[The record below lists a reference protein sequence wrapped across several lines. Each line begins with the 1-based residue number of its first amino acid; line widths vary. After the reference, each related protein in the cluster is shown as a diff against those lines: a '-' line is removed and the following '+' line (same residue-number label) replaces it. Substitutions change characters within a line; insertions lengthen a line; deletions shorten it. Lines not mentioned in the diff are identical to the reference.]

1 MKGLEWGFELTTYA
15 LLSMFLAASLSPLII
30 SLLYKLKIFR
40 LASFDYSTIVE
51 KRNMKVGTPIM
62 GGLIFVIPI
71 ILLSLL
77 SSFDFNTFTFIGGTV
92 KITALVFG
100 ISSLL
105 GGLDDVL
112 NIYGRER
119 PVRSLRRTFKLAFVH
134 KSILY
139 RLYLFVTLP
148 WTAYKTFFY
157 MLGSNPGKGIQA
169 HEKVLVQIIVGII
182 MVYWIYVRLGWSHIW
197 FPLLGNI
204 EVGLLIVP
212 FIILTIITMTN
223 AVNITDGLDGLSSGL
238 ALIAFVGFLITALL
252 VGNKPVAIICALT
265 IGALLPY
272 LYFNTPPA
280 RIQMGDVGSLA
291 LGTLLA
297 SIAFSLNRPFLLL
310 FFGGLFVIELL
321 SSLIQG
327 VGRRVLGRRIFKMAP
342 LHHHFEMLG
351 WSEEKITI
359 RFWVFGMIL
368 SLFGLLIAF
377 I

>member
-100 ISSLL
+100 VSALL

-169 HEKVLVQIIVGII
+169 HEKVLVQILVGLM

-223 AVNITDGLDGLSSGL
+223 AVNLTDGLDGLSSGL

-310 FFGGLFVIELL
+310 FFGGIFVIELL

-342 LHHHFEMLG
+342 LHHHFEMFG

>member
-100 ISSLL
+100 VSALL

-169 HEKVLVQIIVGII
+169 HEKVLVQILVGLM

-223 AVNITDGLDGLSSGL
+223 AVNLTDGLDGLSSGL

-310 FFGGLFVIELL
+310 FFGGIFVLELL

-327 VGRRVLGRRIFKMAP
+327 VGRRVLGRRIFKMSP

>member
-30 SLLYKLKIFR
+30 SILYKLKIFR

-62 GGLIFVIPI
+62 GGLVFVIPI

-100 ISSLL
+100 ISALL

-223 AVNITDGLDGLSSGL
+223 AVNISDGLDGLSSGL
-238 ALIAFVGFLITALL
+238 ALIAFIGFLITALL

-297 SIAFSLNRPFLLL
+297 SIAFSLNKPFLLL
-310 FFGGLFVIELL
+310 FFGGIFVIELL

>member
-1 MKGLEWGFELTTYA
+1 MISLEWGFELTTYA

-100 ISSLL
+100 ISALL

-119 PVRSLRRTFKLAFVH
+119 PVRSLRRSLKLALVH

-139 RLYLFVTLP
+139 RLYLLVTLP
-148 WTAYKTFFY
+148 WVAYKTFFY

-169 HEKVLVQIIVGII
+169 HEKVLVQIIIGII

-212 FIILTIITMTN
+212 FIILTIVTMTN
-223 AVNITDGLDGLSSGL
+223 AVNLTDGLDGLSSGL
-238 ALIAFVGFLITALL
+238 ALIAFVGFLITALI
-252 VGNKPVAIICALT
+252 VGNKPVAIICALS

-310 FFGGLFVIELL
+310 FFGSIFVIELL
-321 SSLIQG
+321 SSLVQG
-327 VGRRVLGRRIFKMAP
+327 LGRRILGRRIFKMAP

>member
-100 ISSLL
+100 ISALL

-169 HEKVLVQIIVGII
+169 HEKVLVQIIVGIL

-223 AVNITDGLDGLSSGL
+223 AVNISDGLDGLSSGL

-252 VGNKPVAIICALT
+252 VGNKPVAIICALS

-310 FFGGLFVIELL
+310 FFGGIFVIELL

>member
-1 MKGLEWGFELTTYA
+1 MVNLEWGFELTTYA

-100 ISSLL
+100 ISALL

-119 PVRSLRRTFKLAFVH
+119 PVRSLRRSLKLAFVH
-134 KSILY
+134 KNILY
-139 RLYLFVTLP
+139 RIYLLITLP

-169 HEKVLVQIIVGII
+169 HEKVLVQVLVGIM

-197 FPLLGNI
+197 FPIVGNI

-238 ALIAFVGFLITALL
+238 ALIAFIGFLITALI
-252 VGNKPVAIICALT
+252 VGNKPIAIICALS
-265 IGALLPY
+265 IGALIPY

-327 VGRRVLGRRIFKMAP
+327 VGRRILGRRIFKMAP

>member
-1 MKGLEWGFELTTYA
+1 MVNLEWGFELTTYA

-100 ISSLL
+100 ISALL

-119 PVRSLRRTFKLAFVH
+119 PVRSLRRSLKLAFVH
-134 KSILY
+134 KNILY
-139 RLYLFVTLP
+139 RIYLLITLP

-169 HEKVLVQIIVGII
+169 HEKVLVQVLVGIM

-197 FPLLGNI
+197 FPILGNI

-238 ALIAFVGFLITALL
+238 ALIAFIGFLITALI
-252 VGNKPVAIICALT
+252 VGNKPIAIICALS
-265 IGALLPY
+265 IGALIPY

-327 VGRRVLGRRIFKMAP
+327 VGRRILGRRIFKMAP

-368 SLFGLLIAF
+368 SLLVY
-377 I
+377 

>member
-100 ISSLL
+100 ISALL

-169 HEKVLVQIIVGII
+169 HEKVLVQIVVGIM

-223 AVNITDGLDGLSSGL
+223 AVNISDGLDGLSSGL

-310 FFGGLFVIELL
+310 FFGGIFVIELL

>member
-100 ISSLL
+100 ISALL

-169 HEKVLVQIIVGII
+169 HEKVLVQIIIGII

-212 FIILTIITMTN
+212 FIILTIVTMTN
-223 AVNITDGLDGLSSGL
+223 AVNLTDGIDGLSSGL

-252 VGNKPVAIICALT
+252 VGNKPVAIICAIS

-310 FFGGLFVIELL
+310 FFGGIFVIELL

>member
-1 MKGLEWGFELTTYA
+1 M
-15 LLSMFLAASLSPLII
+15 
-30 SLLYKLKIFR
+30 
-40 LASFDYSTIVE
+40 
-51 KRNMKVGTPIM
+51 
-62 GGLIFVIPI
+62 
-71 ILLSLL
+71 
-77 SSFDFNTFTFIGGTV
+77 
-92 KITALVFG
+92 
-100 ISSLL
+100 
-105 GGLDDVL
+105 
-112 NIYGRER
+112 
-119 PVRSLRRTFKLAFVH
+119 
-134 KSILY
+134 
-139 RLYLFVTLP
+139 
-148 WTAYKTFFY
+148 
-157 MLGSNPGKGIQA
+157 
-169 HEKVLVQIIVGII
+169 
-182 MVYWIYVRLGWSHIW
+182 RLGWSHIW

-212 FIILTIITMTN
+212 FIILTIVTMTN
-223 AVNITDGLDGLSSGL
+223 AVNLTDGLDGLSSGL
-238 ALIAFVGFLITALL
+238 ALIAFVGFLITALI
-252 VGNKPVAIICALT
+252 VGNKPVAIICALS

-310 FFGGLFVIELL
+310 FFGGIFVLELL

-327 VGRRVLGRRIFKMAP
+327 LGRRILGRRIFKMAP

>member
-100 ISSLL
+100 VSALL

-169 HEKVLVQIIVGII
+169 HEKVLVQILVGLM

-223 AVNITDGLDGLSSGL
+223 AVNLTDGLDGLSSGL

-310 FFGGLFVIELL
+310 FFGGIFVIELL

>member
-1 MKGLEWGFELTTYA
+1 MVNLEWGFELTTYA

-100 ISSLL
+100 ISALL

-169 HEKVLVQIIVGII
+169 HEKVLVQIIIGIM

-212 FIILTIITMTN
+212 FIILTIVTMTN
-223 AVNITDGLDGLSSGL
+223 AVNLTDGLDGLSSGL
-238 ALIAFVGFLITALL
+238 ALIAFVGFLITALI
-252 VGNKPVAIICALT
+252 VGNKPVAIICALS

-310 FFGGLFVIELL
+310 FFGGIFVLELL

-327 VGRRVLGRRIFKMAP
+327 LGRRILGRRIFKMAP

>member
-1 MKGLEWGFELTTYA
+1 
-15 LLSMFLAASLSPLII
+15 
-30 SLLYKLKIFR
+30 
-40 LASFDYSTIVE
+40 
-51 KRNMKVGTPIM
+51 M
-62 GGLIFVIPI
+62 GGLVFVIPI

-100 ISSLL
+100 ISALL

-169 HEKVLVQIIVGII
+169 HEKVLVQIVVGIM

>member
-1 MKGLEWGFELTTYA
+1 MISLEWGFELTIYA

-100 ISSLL
+100 ISALL

-169 HEKVLVQIIVGII
+169 HEKVLVQIIIGIM

-204 EVGLLIVP
+204 EVGLLIIP
-212 FIILTIITMTN
+212 FIILTIVTMTN
-223 AVNITDGLDGLSSGL
+223 AVNLTDGLDGLSSGL
-238 ALIAFVGFLITALL
+238 ALIAFIGFLITALI
-252 VGNKPVAIICALT
+252 VGNKPVAIICALS

-310 FFGGLFVIELL
+310 FFGGIFVLELL

-327 VGRRVLGRRIFKMAP
+327 LGRRILGRRIFKMAP

>member
-1 MKGLEWGFELTTYA
+1 MISLEWGFELTTYA

-100 ISSLL
+100 ISALL

-169 HEKVLVQIIVGII
+169 HEKVLVQIIIGIM

-212 FIILTIITMTN
+212 FIILTIVTMTN
-223 AVNITDGLDGLSSGL
+223 AVNLTDGLDGLSSGL
-238 ALIAFVGFLITALL
+238 ALIAFVGFLITALI
-252 VGNKPVAIICALT
+252 VGNKPVAIICALS

-310 FFGGLFVIELL
+310 FFGGIFVLELL

-327 VGRRVLGRRIFKMAP
+327 LGRRILGRRIFKMAP

>member
-169 HEKVLVQIIVGII
+169 HEKVLVQIVVGIM

-223 AVNITDGLDGLSSGL
+223 AVNISDGLDGLSSGL

-310 FFGGLFVIELL
+310 FFGGIFVIELL

>member
-1 MKGLEWGFELTTYA
+1 MISLEWGFELTIYA

-100 ISSLL
+100 ISALL

-169 HEKVLVQIIVGII
+169 HEKVLVQIIIGIM

-212 FIILTIITMTN
+212 FIILTIVTMTN
-223 AVNITDGLDGLSSGL
+223 AVNLTDGLDGLSSGL
-238 ALIAFVGFLITALL
+238 ALIAFVGFLITALI
-252 VGNKPVAIICALT
+252 VGNKPVAIICALS

-310 FFGGLFVIELL
+310 FFGGIFVLELL

-327 VGRRVLGRRIFKMAP
+327 LGRRILGRRIFKMAP

>member
-62 GGLIFVIPI
+62 GGLVFVIPI

-100 ISSLL
+100 ISALL

-169 HEKVLVQIIVGII
+169 HEKVLVQIVVGIM

>member
-1 MKGLEWGFELTTYA
+1 MVNLEWGFELTTYA

-100 ISSLL
+100 ISALL

-119 PVRSLRRTFKLAFVH
+119 PVRSLRRSLKLAFVH
-134 KSILY
+134 KNILY
-139 RLYLFVTLP
+139 RIYLLITLP

-169 HEKVLVQIIVGII
+169 HEKVLVQILVGIM

-197 FPLLGNI
+197 FPILGNI

-238 ALIAFVGFLITALL
+238 ALIAFVGFLITALI
-252 VGNKPVAIICALT
+252 VGNKPIAIICALS
-265 IGALLPY
+265 IGALIPY

-327 VGRRVLGRRIFKMAP
+327 VGRRILGRRIFKMAP

>member
-1 MKGLEWGFELTTYA
+1 MISLEWGFELTTYA

-100 ISSLL
+100 ISALL

-119 PVRSLRRTFKLAFVH
+119 PVRSLRRSLKLALVH

-139 RLYLFVTLP
+139 RLYLLVTLP
-148 WTAYKTFFY
+148 WVAYKTFFY

-169 HEKVLVQIIVGII
+169 HEKVLVQIIIGII

-212 FIILTIITMTN
+212 FIILTIVTMTN
-223 AVNITDGLDGLSSGL
+223 AVNLTDGLDGLSSGL
-238 ALIAFVGFLITALL
+238 ALIAFVGFLITALI
-252 VGNKPVAIICALT
+252 VGNKPVAIICALS

-310 FFGGLFVIELL
+310 FFGGIFVIELL

-327 VGRRVLGRRIFKMAP
+327 LGRRILGRRIFKMAP

>member
-100 ISSLL
+100 ISALL

-169 HEKVLVQIIVGII
+169 HEKVLVQIIIGII

-212 FIILTIITMTN
+212 FIILTIVTMTN
-223 AVNITDGLDGLSSGL
+223 AVNLTDGLDGLSSGL

-310 FFGGLFVIELL
+310 FFGGIFVIELL

>member
-100 ISSLL
+100 ISALL

-169 HEKVLVQIIVGII
+169 HEKVLVQILVGLM

-223 AVNITDGLDGLSSGL
+223 AVNLTDGLDGLSSGL

-310 FFGGLFVIELL
+310 FFGGIFVIELL

-342 LHHHFEMLG
+342 LHHHFEMFG

>member
-15 LLSMFLAASLSPLII
+15 LLAMFLAASLSPLII
-30 SLLYKLKIFR
+30 SILYKLKIFR

-77 SSFDFNTFTFIGGTV
+77 SSFDFNTFSFIGGTV

-100 ISSLL
+100 ISALL

-169 HEKVLVQIIVGII
+169 HEKVLVQIVVGIM
-182 MVYWIYVRLGWSHIW
+182 MVYWIYVRLGWDHIW

-252 VGNKPVAIICALT
+252 VGNKPVAIICAIS

-310 FFGGLFVIELL
+310 FFGGIFVIELL

>member
-15 LLSMFLAASLSPLII
+15 LLAMFLAASLSPLII
-30 SLLYKLKIFR
+30 SILYKLKIFR

-100 ISSLL
+100 ISALL

-169 HEKVLVQIIVGII
+169 HEKVLVQIIIGII

-212 FIILTIITMTN
+212 FIILTIVTMTN
-223 AVNITDGLDGLSSGL
+223 AVNLTDGLDGLSSGL

-310 FFGGLFVIELL
+310 FFGGIFVIELL